1 MGSRV
6 GLRGGLQ
13 IHYTGVR
20 IPPHTPNWAIS
31 VTRLASEL
39 SKSGVGVRIP
49 YCLPSMGNGNDVKN
63 DIEEDSQADDEVGD
77 GE

>member
-31 VTRLASEL
+31 VTRLASGL
-39 SKSGVGVRIP
+39 SKSGLGVRIP
-49 YCLPSMGNGNDVKN
+49 YCPSQSTEKMMSRMTSKM
-63 DIEEDSQADDEVGD
+63 IHRLMR
-77 GE
+77 

>member
-6 GLRGGLQ
+6 WLRGGLQ

-31 VTRLASEL
+31 VSRLASGP

-49 YCLPSMGNGNDVKN
+49 YCLPSMGNGNDVK
-63 DIEEDSQADDEVGD
+63 DDVEEGSRADEMN
-77 GE
+77 ER